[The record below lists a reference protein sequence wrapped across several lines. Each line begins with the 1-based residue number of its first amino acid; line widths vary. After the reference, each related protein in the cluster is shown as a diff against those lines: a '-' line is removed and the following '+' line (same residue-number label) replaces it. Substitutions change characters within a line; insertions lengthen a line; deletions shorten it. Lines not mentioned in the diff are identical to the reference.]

1 MPVDP
6 DSGKTDGI
14 KTNTKNGHMAMNVI
28 IGLIMVRRKSGEIK
42 GSMIPDIVRCQW
54 FLTGN

>member
-1 MPVDP
+1 MPVAP

-42 GSMIPDIVRCQW
+42 GSMIPDIVRC
-54 FLTGN
+54 